1 MLNINY
7 AERAAHMTDAELAAT
22 VAVFQGEQQRRAAKP
37 TDKRLELAQEA
48 VRRHR
53 KRCFG

>member
-53 KRCFG
+53 ERCFG